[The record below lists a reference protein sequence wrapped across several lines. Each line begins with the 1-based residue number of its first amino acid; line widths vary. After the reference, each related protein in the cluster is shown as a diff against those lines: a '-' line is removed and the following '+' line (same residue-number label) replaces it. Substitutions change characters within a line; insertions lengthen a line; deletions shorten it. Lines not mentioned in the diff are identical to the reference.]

1 MNSIFNVINNF
12 LHINHLKAT
21 SLLGKFLIIRKQLK
35 NLSLYLFASILTSLI
50 GVLLNPFLAINLS
63 PKDYAIIG
71 YFTSFNTLILPIL
84 SFSLLSYYSRNYF
97 KIKEEDRQS
106 VLDTLIIMQI
116 LIGLL
121 GLLFVLFGFYVYMDV
136 AKVNFP
142 FFPFAILCF
151 IPTFF
156 SCFYNFLLV
165 EKRMKRQAKSYFNI
179 VIINAIIGAAFL
191 VLFVV
196 IFKFGAIGRFWAA
209 LIPPVGMGIY
219 SIFKLLS
226 KFQVKKRILFEA
238 ISFSWPISISAILYY
253 FLSGVDRAMLE
264 KLNDNFTFGN
274 YNVAIQISSYFYIF
288 YAAIVQTFEPD
299 IYKSIADNNRNKL
312 YKISIGVLGLNA
324 IPILLFILFAHPIV
338 RILTFG
344 RYMDSVS
351 FAQILA
357 LKNIALGFCFLVSD
371 IIIGFGYPKVELI
384 NRAIG
389 AGLSV
394 ILFKILIA
402 KFGFYGAAWGQSI
415 SFLLMTGISGLFIG
429 YKLFYSHKR
438 ARLI

>member
-21 SLLGKFLIIRKQLK
+21 SLPGKFLIIRKQLK

-274 YNVAIQISSYFYIF
+274 YNVAIQISSYFYICELC
-288 YAAIVQTFEPD
+288 YIQ
-299 IYKSIADNNRNKL
+299 
-312 YKISIGVLGLNA
+312 
-324 IPILLFILFAHPIV
+324 
-338 RILTFG
+338 
-344 RYMDSVS
+344 
-351 FAQILA
+351 AQ
-357 LKNIALGFCFLVSD
+357 
-371 IIIGFGYPKVELI
+371 
-384 NRAIG
+384 
-389 AGLSV
+389 
-394 ILFKILIA
+394 
-402 KFGFYGAAWGQSI
+402 Q
-415 SFLLMTGISGLFIG
+415 
-429 YKLFYSHKR
+429 
-438 ARLI
+438 

>member
-312 YKISIGVLGLNA
+312 YKISIGVVGLNA

>member
-1 MNSIFNVINNF
+1 MNSIFSVINNF
-12 LHINHLKAT
+12 LHINLLKAT
-21 SLLGKFLIIRKQLK
+21 NLFGAFLNIRNQLK

-97 KIKEEDRQS
+97 KINEEDRQS
-106 VLDTLIIMQI
+106 VLDTLIVIQI
-116 LIGLL
+116 LFGLL

-264 KLNDNFTFGN
+264 KLNDNLTFGN

-299 IYKSIADNNRNKL
+299 IYKSIADNNRKKL
-312 YKISIGVLGLNA
+312 YKIIIGVLGLNA

>member
-394 ILFKILIA
+394 ILFKVLIA

>member
-21 SLLGKFLIIRKQLK
+21 NLFGEFLNIRNQLK

-97 KIKEEDRQS
+97 KINEEDRQS
-106 VLDTLIIMQI
+106 VLDTLIVIQI
-116 LIGLL
+116 LFGLL

-264 KLNDNFTFGN
+264 KLNDNLTFGN

-299 IYKSIADNNRNKL
+299 IYKSIADNNRKKL
-312 YKISIGVLGLNA
+312 YKIIIGVLGLNA

>member
-12 LHINHLKAT
+12 LNINHLKAT
-21 SLLGKFLIIRKQLK
+21 NLFGKILNIRKQLK
-35 NLSLYLFASILTSLI
+35 NLSLYLFASILTSLL

-142 FFPFAILCF
+142 FYPFAILCF

-165 EKRMKRQAKSYFNI
+165 EKRMNRQAKSYFNI

-196 IFKFGAIGRFWAA
+196 VFKFGAIGRFWAA

-238 ISFSWPISISAILYY
+238 ISFSWPISVSAILYY

-264 KLNDNFTFGN
+264 KLNDNLTFGN

-312 YKISIGVLGLNA
+312 YKISIGILGLNA

-389 AGLSV
+389 AGLSI